1 MDQKDS
7 DFINAHLR
15 KFAENIGVPS
25 NILNKPN
32 GYAKWEGRFD
42 AMIDGNMFPMILR
55 PMAVEVQS
63 NPPIALFCTGDG
75 SMNSEL
81 GEIFHASYSS
91 PTLDGGFQIFRFKDP
106 EKRGSMGEYIFA
118 QVFRDGNKHKTVV
131 TIDFRDL

>member
-1 MDQKDS
+1 MNEKDS

-25 NILNKPN
+25 DILNKPN
-32 GYAKWEGRFD
+32 GSAKWEGRFD

-55 PMAVEVQS
+55 PMAIEVQS

-91 PTLDGGFQIFRFKDP
+91 PVLDGGVQIFRFKDSD
-106 EKRGSMGEYIFA
+106 KRENMGEYIFA
-118 QVFRDGNKHKTVV
+118 QTSSNGEKNKVKVE
-131 TIDFRDL
+131 IIFNAI